1 MATPLPAG
9 PSAGTLGGF
18 AISEAAAVI
27 AERVGPSVAVVG
39 QWGGNGAGVVWR
51 PDGLIVTNRHVVR
64 GDGADVTLADGR
76 RFAGRVMARP
86 PDRDLALLKI
96 DADNLSAVE
105 VGDSATVRPGQLG
118 LAIRSEE
125 RGGG

>member
-39 QWGGNGAGVVWR
+39 NRGGNGAGVVWR

-64 GDGADVTLADGR
+64 GDGADVLLADGR
-76 RFAGRVMARP
+76 RLPGRVVARHEA
-86 PDRDLALLKI
+86 RDLALLMVE
-96 DADNLSAVE
+96 ADGLPAV
-105 VGDSATVRPGQLG
+105 
-118 LAIRSEE
+118 
-125 RGGG
+125 